1 MSEIK
6 EQIVERLRARVAE
19 EADEYAADAA
29 EAIERGERPDLWDRD
44 VTVPVGWLIE
54 AADRI
59 EVLERERTN
68 LIETKRTLEEALRP
82 FAEAPAD
89 WTIYTVNA
97 ARLALNATPQDGKGG
112 EEW

>member
-6 EQIVERLRARVAE
+6 EQIVEQATHLLDWLPGAYDHCKYGSREWCDGYLSNAVEVIQSPAAR
-19 EADEYAADAA
+19 
-29 EAIERGERPDLWDRD
+29 I
-44 VTVPVGWLIE
+44 TV
-54 AADRI
+54 
-59 EVLERERTN
+59 
-68 LIETKRTLEEALRP
+68 LEEALRP

>member
-6 EQIVERLRARVAE
+6 EQIVERLR
-19 EADEYAADAA
+19 EACRDYSGEM
-29 EAIERGERPDLWDRD
+29 IVRGSTPRYEVHCDLLYD
-44 VTVPVGWLIE
+44 

-59 EVLERERTN
+59 EALERERTN

-82 FAEAPAD
+82 FATSPDD
-89 WTIYTVNA
+89 WTVDTVNA